1 MKPPGANDLSQLS
14 VFSRLWLS
22 YDKMNYNDSAT
33 ETQTIIYDAALNLIN
48 IFSVPPCLCGY
59 HTKLHSKHN
68 LEATANGG

>member
-1 MKPPGANDLSQLS
+1 
-14 VFSRLWLS
+14 
-22 YDKMNYNDSAT
+22 MNYNDSAT